1 MADTAGEKVEKY
13 YEPTYVTI
21 GMDAITDATHT
32 YDDASAGAIST
43 GDLLWNGF
51 STPAFSGL
59 ENVNKYTT
67 KTWVSSVAGSLSSS
81 LPAGYRTTNLM
92 GYQMFGN
99 KYSAPMSGTA
109 TGTGVGATGSVAV
122 ASAFLLPSYWT
133 SGNWTAMPLL
143 LREQCLLNLHTVLT
157 IS

>member
-99 KYSAPMSGTA
+99 KYAAPMSGA
-109 TGTGVGATGSVAV
+109 ADGTTTGSTTLSVTRTLQV
-122 ASAFLLPSYWT
+122 NSYYLVTGLLET
-133 SGNWTAMPLL
+133 GQRVIEM
-143 LREQCLLNLHTVLT
+143 VLELMVHLIHYT
-157 IS
+157 